1 MTPRWQDV
9 RCASIPDEDLSVLAD
24 LRREPGIRVTIARGR
39 AWVCWD
45 DAPGSEATRRILV
58 GRLLPLAGVEIFARR
73 DGRWHR
79 PGESLPAF
87 DVPIGDGSAG
97 SLLDRLILPEPLAAS
112 PPDAEPP
119 RRARLRLVRDSSDRP
134 RPATAVRCALAD
146 LASWA
151 ERAPSSWIESLSAA
165 WSGPAGGCPDG
176 AEVLVLGASDPAA
189 RSEPG
194 RPLWNSV
201 ARTAAR
207 PSGRVRL
214 PALEKG
220 LRFWGCD
227 VLVSLGYRAEPD
239 LADRALRQAV
249 GAKPDDLVVLD
260 DEGAELVPRQ
270 AFRPLSRA
278 GLRLA
283 VAAKRP
289 GPSTS

>member
-1 MTPRWQDV
+1 
-9 RCASIPDEDLSVLAD
+9 
-24 LRREPGIRVTIARGR
+24 
-39 AWVCWD
+39 
-45 DAPGSEATRRILV
+45 V

-87 DVPIGDGSAG
+87 EVPIGDGSAG
-97 SLLDRLILPEPLAAS
+97 SLLDRLVLPEPLVAS
-112 PPDAEPP
+112 RPDGEPP
-119 RRARLRLVRDSSDRP
+119 RPVHLRLVRDSGDLPQS
-134 RPATAVRCALAD
+134 ATAMRCRLAD

-165 WSGPAGGCPDG
+165 WSDPSGGCADG
-176 AEVLVLGASDPAA
+176 ADVLVLGASDPVA
-189 RSEPG
+189 RTDPG
-194 RPLWNSV
+194 RPLWDSL
-201 ARTAAR
+201 ARTGAR
-207 PSGRVRL
+207 PPGRVRL
-214 PALEKG
+214 PALGEG
-220 LRFWGCD
+220 LRFRGCD
-227 VLVSLGYRAEPD
+227 VMIPLGYRAEPD

-249 GAKPDDLVVLD
+249 GAEPDDLVVLD

-278 GLRLA
+278 GIRLA